1 MKIQLRKTPTLLTKI
16 IKTRRNKIKNF
27 LYLNSLYVK
36 QGEEIIASPHVKLK
50 TKTNYVGDKI
60 LEVTFWKTAVSK
72 IDNKIVDCANELKT
86 LFGPCSLLNYTN
98 ENTHVTYEF
107 IIKRNERDIIVLDD
121 NIKKPKNKHSIF
133 LDSYASWDLINIPAI
148 LICGVSGYGKSRV
161 SYGIIK
167 QSLSIVQDLNDV
179 IIVDPK
185 RSELQKVCRRNF
197 GLKNVFTDPIKMKDA
212 ILDFNNEML
221 EKYKELENKDIE
233 QKDLPYKLLVIDEY
247 ANLKALFSK
256 KENEEMDK
264 ALSSIASQGRAC
276 NFRLVLITQ
285 TPSTENINANLR
297 NNLIIRIMCG
307 NPANP
312 ELFKMAMG
320 INRTEQ
326 QLTTKKR
333 GQGYIFLNDVVQDFN
348 SPKIL
353 FPDELEK
360 FNRGI
365 LE

>member
-1 MKIQLRKTPTLLTKI
+1 MKIQLKKTPTLLTKI

-27 LYLNSLYVK
+27 LFLNSLYVK

-98 ENTHVTYEF
+98 ENTHVIYEF

-212 ILDFNNEML
+212 IINFNNEML

>member
-36 QGEEIIASPHVKLK
+36 QGEEIIASPRVKLK
-50 TKTNYVGDKI
+50 TKTNYIGDKI

-72 IDNKIVDCANELKT
+72 IDNKIVDSANELKT
-86 LFGPCSLLNYTN
+86 IFDGTLLNYTN
-98 ENTHVTYEF
+98 ENTHVIYEF
-107 IIKRNERDIIVLDD
+107 IIKRNERDVIVLDD

-148 LICGVSGYGKSRV
+148 LICGVTGYGKSRV

-167 QSLSIVQDLNDV
+167 QFLSIVQDLNDV

-197 GLKNVFTDPIKMKDA
+197 GLKNVFTDPIKMKDT
-212 ILDFNNEML
+212 IINFNNEML

-333 GQGYIFLNDVVQDFN
+333 GQGYIFLNGIVQDFN

>member
-1 MKIQLRKTPTLLTKI
+1 MKTHLKKTPTLLTKL

-36 QGEEIIASPHVKLK
+36 QGEEIIASPRVEWKI
-50 TKTNYVGDKI
+50 KTNYVGDKI
-60 LEVTFWKTAVSK
+60 LEVTFWKTAVYK
-72 IDNKIVDCANELKT
+72 IDNKVVDCATELKT
-86 LFGPCSLLNYTN
+86 LFDANLLNYTN

-107 IIKRNERDIIVLDD
+107 IIKRNERDVIVLDD
-121 NIKKPKNKHSIF
+121 NIKKPKDKHSIF

-167 QSLSIVQDLNDV
+167 QFLSIVQDLNDV

-197 GLKNVFTDPIKMKDA
+197 GLKNVFTDPIKMKDT
-212 ILDFNNEML
+212 IINFNNEML

-333 GQGYIFLNDVVQDFN
+333 GQGYIFLDTVVQDFN

-360 FNRGI
+360 LNRGI